1 MNNKVVY
8 WITIGISILY
18 IFVGNRFF
26 TKDINFFESGECDEK
41 FVQAEVTEVFDE
53 DYNAEEYEDLRFR
66 AKLLD
71 KEYDEEEL
79 RKL

>member
-41 FVQAEVTEVFDE
+41 FVQAEVTEVFD
-53 DYNAEEYEDLRFR
+53 
-66 AKLLD
+66 
-71 KEYDEEEL
+71 
-79 RKL
+79 